1 MNSILNITSGDI
13 AGKIIVE
20 SGVPGEVF
28 VWHDILYDGP
38 RKPGWPDEETLQ
50 GRAKFLE
57 DATGGGLSKCHILET
72 LKNQYNKLGT
82 ASKYE
87 RIILWFDACLFDQ
100 AMLSHI
106 LACLKILNMKN
117 VELICVDKFP
127 GIDPYNGLGQL
138 LPEQMASCYGNKR
151 LVTYEQFEFAEL
163 VDKAFALH
171 DKIEFAKLSRYK
183 NAPLTWIPA
192 AVNRWMQEQP
202 NKITGLGRLEKLT
215 LNALKA
221 GCETPAEIFKF
232 VSSKDTPPQYWGDIT
247 LWAKINSLAD
257 RVPPLLTIEGPNPR
271 LPQWEGMADINLF
284 RIKYI

>member
-1 MNSILNITSGDI
+1 
-13 AGKIIVE
+13 
-20 SGVPGEVF
+20 
-28 VWHDILYDGP
+28 
-38 RKPGWPDEETLQ
+38 
-50 GRAKFLE
+50 
-57 DATGGGLSKCHILET
+57 
-72 LKNQYNKLGT
+72 
-82 ASKYE
+82 
-87 RIILWFDACLFDQ
+87 
-100 AMLSHI
+100 
-106 LACLKILNMKN
+106 MKN
-117 VELICVDKFP
+117 VELICVDIFS